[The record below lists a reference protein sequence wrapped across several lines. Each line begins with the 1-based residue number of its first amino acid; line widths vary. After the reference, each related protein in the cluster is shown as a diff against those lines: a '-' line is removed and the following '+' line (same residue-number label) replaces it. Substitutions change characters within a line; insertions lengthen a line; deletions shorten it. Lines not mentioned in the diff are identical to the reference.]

1 MREYLKKLRKKA
13 NLTQTEVASKL
24 GIGEPAYS
32 MIETMERRKDLSLSL
47 IHSFSEI
54 FGVSTDYIIAE
65 ERKLHKKRIKRKSP
79 KS

>member
-13 NLTQTEVASKL
+13 GMTQTDVANKL

-54 FGVSTDYIIAE
+54 FDVTTDYIIAE
-65 ERKLHKKRIKRKSP
+65 ERKLHKKKNSKIKKP
-79 KS
+79 

>member
-13 NLTQTEVASKL
+13 NMTQVDVATKL

-54 FGVSTDYIIAE
+54 FGVTTDYIIAE
-65 ERKLHKKRIKRKSP
+65 EKKLHKKKNSNIKKA
-79 KS
+79 

>member
-1 MREYLKKLRKKA
+1 MREYLKKLRKKT
-13 NLTQTEVASKL
+13 NMTQTEVAKKL

-54 FGVSTDYIIAE
+54 FDVTTDYIIAE
-65 ERKLHKKRIKRKSP
+65 ERKLHKKSKKTKS
-79 KS
+79 K

>member
-1 MREYLKKLRKKA
+1 MREYLKTLRRER
-13 NLTQTEVASKL
+13 NMTQSEVAKKL

-54 FGVSTDYIIAE
+54 FGVTTDYIIAE
-65 ERKLHKKRIKRKSP
+65 ERKLHKIKCK
-79 KS
+79 

>member
-1 MREYLKKLRKKA
+1 MREYLKTLRRER
-13 NLTQTEVASKL
+13 NMTQSQVAKKL

-54 FGVSTDYIIAE
+54 FGVTTDYIIAE
-65 ERKLHKKRIKRKSP
+65 EKKLHKIKCK
-79 KS
+79 

>member
-1 MREYLKKLRKKA
+1 MREYLKRLRKKT
-13 NLTQTEVASKL
+13 NMTQVEVANKL

-54 FGVSTDYIIAE
+54 FGVTTDYIISE
-65 ERKLHKKRIKRKSP
+65 ERKLHKKKNSKP
-79 KS
+79 KNAN